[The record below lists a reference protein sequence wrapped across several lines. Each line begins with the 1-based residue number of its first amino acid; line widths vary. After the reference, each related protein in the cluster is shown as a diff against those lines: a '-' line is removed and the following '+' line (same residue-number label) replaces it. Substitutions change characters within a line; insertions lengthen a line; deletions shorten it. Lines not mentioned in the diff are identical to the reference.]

1 MPTFPSIEPSYG
13 FTKTQTPN
21 VETIQLGD
29 GYQQRFTKGLNQNP
43 MMLSL
48 AFNNLTEADADT
60 IEAFFVA
67 RRGVENFDFTAPG
80 ESSAKKYICK
90 SHRKQIRV
98 PNRATITCEFE
109 EVFEP

>member
-1 MPTFPSIEPSYG
+1 MTTFPSIEPSYG

-29 GYQQRFTKGLNQNP
+29 GYQQRFTRGLNQNP
-43 MMLSL
+43 MTLSV

-60 IEAFFVA
+60 IEAFFVE
-67 RRGVENFDFTAPG
+67 RKGVENFDFTAPG
-80 ESSAKKYICK
+80 ESAAKKYICK
-90 SHRKQIRV
+90 CQ
-98 PNRATITCEFE
+98 FE